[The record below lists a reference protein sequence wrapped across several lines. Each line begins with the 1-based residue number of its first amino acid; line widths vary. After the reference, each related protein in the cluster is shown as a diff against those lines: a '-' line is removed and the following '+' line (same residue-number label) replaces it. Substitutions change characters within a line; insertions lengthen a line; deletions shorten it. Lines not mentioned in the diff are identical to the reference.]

1 MEHPMRSSIE
11 LSKEEK
17 LKQLND
23 RLNSMLKLKK
33 VDPLKIE
40 QSITKEVK
48 SEQKKEDG
56 NKEKQETTSKANEEQ
71 EGEGDVGPTKG
82 KKIKKQ
88 EKKEGHVLRK
98 AAGEVWEDKTMED
111 WPENDYRIFCGNLG
125 NEVNDEILGSIF
137 RRYSSFQMARVVRDR
152 RTGKTRGYGF
162 VSFTGPNDFLNA
174 LKEMNGKH
182 VGNRPVKL
190 MKSSWKDRDLNSA
203 KNQYLPSDFKKNS
216 QK

>member
-1 MEHPMRSSIE
+1 MRVM
-11 LSKEEK
+11 
-17 LKQLND
+17 
-23 RLNSMLKLKK
+23 RK
-33 VDPLKIE
+33 V
-40 QSITKEVK
+40 
-48 SEQKKEDG
+48 
-56 NKEKQETTSKANEEQ
+56 
-71 EGEGDVGPTKG
+71 
-82 KKIKKQ
+82 
-88 EKKEGHVLRK
+88 
-98 AAGEVWEDKTMED
+98 AGEVWEDKTMED

-125 NEVNDEILGSIF
+125 NEVNDEILGTIF

-162 VSFTGPNDFLNA
+162 VSFTNPNDFLNA

-216 QK
+216 QKETHKICLDYKYVSPL